1 MSTSVST
8 SFIKDFQKDVH
19 HLFQRMGGMLRG
31 TVRKKDNIIGESTT
45 FQKSGK
51 GTATTKARHGII
63 TPMNAD
69 HTAILCTLVD
79 FYAGDF
85 VDKLD
90 EAKLNIDERMVIAR
104 AGAWA
109 LGRKVDNQIITIF
122 DTTSESAVSW
132 TLSSEGTVRAALYGM
147 LEALDANDVPNDGNR
162 YVALTPR
169 AWAQA
174 STVEEFTSG
183 DWVGAD
189 NLPLKPGTPGHMRF
203 RNWNGAL
210 WLMHTDLP
218 GVGTSTANVFAWHR
232 DAVGYATAKS
242 AGNIAA
248 NDFVSADIWWNGER
262 AAHFVNHAM
271 SGGACLIDTTGVIQG
286 DLNDT
291 TAIVT
296 S

>member
-1 MSTSVST
+1 
-8 SFIKDFQKDVH
+8 
-19 HLFQRMGGMLRG
+19 MGGMLRN
-31 TVRKKDNIIGESTT
+31 TVRMKNNIVGESTT

-51 GTATTKARHGII
+51 GTATTKARHGVI

-90 EAKLNIDERMVIAR
+90 EAKTNIDERLVIAK

-109 LGRKVDNQIITIF
+109 LGRKVDNQIITVL
-122 DTTSESAVSW
+122 DTTTESTVTW
-132 TLSSEGTVRAALYGM
+132 VVTSEGTVRAALYGM
-147 LEALDANDVPNDGNR
+147 LEGLDTNDVPNDGNR
-162 YVALTPR
+162 YVSLTPR
-169 AWAQA
+169 AWQQA
-174 STVEEFTSG
+174 STVKEFTSS
-183 DWVGAD
+183 DWVGV
-189 NLPLKPGTPGHMRF
+189 NGLPLTEGTPGHLRM
-203 RNWNGAL
+203 RNWNGAF

-218 GVGTSTANVFAWHR
+218 GSGSTSAQVFAWHR
-232 DAVGYATAKS
+232 DAIGYATAKS

-248 NDFVSADIWWNGER
+248 NDFVAADITWEGTR
-262 AAHFVNHAM
+262 AAHFVNHMM

-286 DLNDT
+286 DINDT
-291 TAIVT
+291 DPIVT